1 MVDTAHMQDLRL
13 ENEALRRRVAELER
27 QIHPS
32 ASAPASFDSGEPL
45 SFTQAFD
52 LEEIQAL
59 QDTFA
64 AVTGVASIITEP
76 DGRPIT
82 RPSNF
87 CRLCMEVVRGTERGL
102 ANCMLSDAQIGR
114 PNGGVPIIQPC
125 LSGGLV
131 DAGVSLFL
139 GERHIAN
146 WLIGQVL
153 DGTPDE
159 ANMLAYAERI
169 GADREQFRQALG
181 EVTRMPR
188 EQFELVANALA
199 QIAQLISRQ
208 AEQNLRQA
216 RDLAA
221 LRAAE
226 SEREALQ
233 HELIEAQQAALRELG
248 TPLIPV
254 AEGIVVMP
262 LIGAIDSNR
271 AQQILESLLE
281 GVGSQ
286 RANLAIIDI
295 TGVKVVDTQVAGALL
310 RAAQA
315 ARLLGA
321 EVVLTGISPE
331 VAQTLVQIGADMSAL
346 TTRGSLQ
353 SGIAYALNRREAPG
367 STRHALLRA

>member
-1 MVDTAHMQDLRL
+1 MNSLTALQDLRS
-13 ENEALRRRVAELER
+13 ENEALRTRVAELEHR
-27 QIHPS
+27 VW
-32 ASAPASFDSGEPL
+32 APVSIAPEAGAVPG
-45 SFTQAFD
+45 FTQVFNLD
-52 LEEIQAL
+52 EIQAL

-87 CRLCMEVVRGTERGL
+87 CTLCMEVVRGTERGL
-102 ANCMLSDAQIGR
+102 ANCMLSDSQIGR
-114 PNGGVPIIQPC
+114 PNNGIPIIQPC

-131 DAGVSLFL
+131 DAGVSIFL

-153 DGTPDE
+153 DGDPDE
-159 ANMLAYAERI
+159 AKMLDYADQI
-169 GADREQFRQALG
+169 GADKEQFRLALRD
-181 EVTRMPR
+181 VTRMSS
-188 EQFELVANALA
+188 EQFRKVAGALA

-208 AEQNLRQA
+208 AEQNIRQA
-216 RDLAA
+216 SDLAA

-226 SEREALQ
+226 REREALQ

-248 TPLIPV
+248 TPLFPV
-254 AEGIVVMP
+254 AEGVVVMP

-271 AQQILESLLE
+271 AQQILEGLLE
-281 GVGSQ
+281 GVARQ
-286 RANLAIIDI
+286 RAAMAIIDI

-315 ARLLGA
+315 VRLLGA

-353 SGIAYALNRREAPG
+353 SGMAYALSRR
-367 STRHALLRA
+367 